1 MVRGARGKYHEWLT
15 KEGLTLIEGWA
26 KDGLTDEQIATN
38 IGVTTTTLYDWK
50 KKYADFSD
58 ALKKGK
64 ETSDYEVEN
73 ALFKSATG
81 YEYEERKEVQEVVD
95 GVMRKRVEIT
105 RKQFP
110 PNATSAIF
118 WLKNRK
124 PDKWRNKQGIE
135 INKLHAEIKKLE
147 AETARIESQTEKE
160 EVPETVV
167 FANEDEIAD

>member
-38 IGVTTTTLYDWK
+38 MGVTTTTLYDWK

-105 RKQFP
+105 RKQVP

-124 PDKWRNKQGIE
+124 PDKWRNKQKIE
-135 INKLHAEIKKLE
+135 ISKLQAEIKKLE
-147 AETARIESQTEKE
+147 AETARIESQSDKDATVEQ
-160 EVPETVV
+160 VV
-167 FANEDEIAD
+167 FKDDIN

>member
-26 KDGLTDEQIATN
+26 RDGLIDEQIAAN
-38 IGVTTTTLYDWK
+38 IGITTTTLYDWK
-50 KKYADFSD
+50 RKYADFSD

-95 GVMRKRVEIT
+95 GVMRKRVEVT
-105 RKQFP
+105 RKQVP

-124 PDKWRNKQGIE
+124 PDKWRNKQEIE
-135 INKLHAEIKKLE
+135 ISKLRAEIKKLE
-147 AETARIESQTEKE
+147 AETARIESQSDKE
-160 EVPETVV
+160 GVPETVV

>member
-1 MVRGARGKYHEWLT
+1 MY
-15 KEGLTLIEGWA
+15 
-26 KDGLTDEQIATN
+26 
-38 IGVTTTTLYDWK
+38 
-50 KKYADFSD
+50 
-58 ALKKGK
+58 
-64 ETSDYEVEN
+64 
-73 ALFKSATG
+73 KSATG

-167 FANEDEIAD
+167 FKDDIN

>member
-1 MVRGARGKYHEWLT
+1 MVILAKGKINKWLE
-15 KEGLTLIEGWA
+15 KDKLILLEGWA
-26 KDGLTDEQIATN
+26 RDGLIDEQIAAN
-38 IGVTTTTLYDWK
+38 IGITTTTLYDWK

-64 ETSDYEVEN
+64 ETSNYEVEN

-105 RKQFP
+105 RKQVP

-124 PDKWRNKQGIE
+124 PDKWRNKQEIE
-135 INKLHAEIKKLE
+135 VNKLQAEIKKIE

-167 FANEDEIAD
+167 FKDDIN

>member
-26 KDGLTDEQIATN
+26 RDGLIDEQIAAN
-38 IGVTTTTLYDWK
+38 IGVTTTTFYDWK

-64 ETSDYEVEN
+64 EASDYEVEN
-73 ALFKSATG
+73 SLFKSATG

-105 RKQFP
+105 RKQVP

-124 PDKWRNKQGIE
+124 PDKWRNKQEIE
-135 INKLHAEIKKLE
+135 ISKLRAEIKKLE
-147 AETARIESQTEKE
+147 AETARIESQTEKD
-160 EVPETVV
+160 EVQEAVV
-167 FANEDEIAD
+167 FKDDIN